1 MVINKENIDNKEI
14 VEKTNNCY
22 EYRLDYYW
30 KSLSLYA
37 VVLSLFIF
45 VKEIAN
51 DAKIIDAIYKPV
63 IFLLIFIVT
72 ATTIS
77 LLFQIYQ
84 KKRLLISEDN
94 IIIKNR
100 WRERIISREK
110 IKKITF
116 VKDRFNKKNDIRLI
130 RIRINRT
137 FFLRIN
143 PGYYENEDQLIKDFQ
158 SIKSKFNL

>member
-1 MVINKENIDNKEI
+1 MVTNKENIDNNEI
-14 VEKTNNCY
+14 VAKTNNCY

-37 VVLSLFIF
+37 IVLSLFIF

-63 IFLLIFIVT
+63 IFLLIFIVA

-84 KKRLLISEDN
+84 KKRILISEDN

-130 RIRINRT
+130 RIRIYRT

>member
-143 PGYYENEDQLIKDFQ
+143 PGYYKNEDQLIKDFQ